1 LRPDRTGGLTLLATL
16 RARVNGQRG
25 QRRNSPGVAALLS
38 LLVPGLGQA
47 WLGAARRGL
56 LVAAPIVVGLAA
68 VFGYVAGGDTKTL
81 LDAFLKPGVIL
92 ALLIA
97 VVGLGIYHV
106 LAIQDAYRPGLRQSS
121 SRRGWT
127 SDAGGPRSLRRG
139 LRALAS
145 PLLMVALAAAVAVY
159 GTLTIVGVK
168 AYDAALN
175 IFVQPDTGFVIP
187 QASFEPTL
195 TASATPTQPAPT
207 GLTPPVPTATPVP
220 VPPWAADGRLNMLL
234 IGSDAGP
241 GRWQLRSDTMI
252 VLSVD
257 VESARAVMF
266 GIPRNLMNVPLP
278 PESADAFPN
287 GRYPGLLNSL
297 YVYAI
302 QHPRY
307 FPGGEAAGFRALTGA
322 IQQLV
327 GVPLDGALVVNLT
340 GFVDLI
346 DAVNG
351 LWVDVPYTL
360 YDEHYPSGAGQVT
373 VYVPAG
379 CQKLDGTEALQYA
392 RSRHSSDDYSR
403 MRRQQIVLRALAR
416 QLDPIKLLPKL
427 PKLLDIAGDNLWT
440 TIDENQIANL
450 AVLAAR
456 VDASKIGQV
465 MIEPPVYPEALDG
478 AAIRHVRQTV
488 RTIFESGGGGA
499 AATPAPKAAPK
510 PCPRSKG

>member
-1 LRPDRTGGLTLLATL
+1 MDTRHGHRTG
-16 RARVNGQRG
+16 
-25 QRRNSPGVAALLS
+25 SPGVAALLS
-38 LLVPGLGQA
+38 LIVPGLGQA

-56 LVAAPIVVGLAA
+56 FIVAPIVVGLAA
-68 VFGYVAGGDTKTL
+68 LLGYVAGGDRKLL
-81 LDAFLKPGVIL
+81 LDTFLRPGMIL

-97 VVGLGIYHV
+97 IVGIGIYHL
-106 LAIQDAYRPGLRQSS
+106 LAIQDAYRLGLR
-121 SRRGWT
+121 RAGAATGWVERKRG
-127 SDAGGPRSLRRG
+127 AAAIRGGI
-139 LRALAS
+139 RALLS
-145 PLLMVALAAAVAVY
+145 PLLIVALAVAVVFY

-168 AYDAALN
+168 AYDAAQN
-175 IFVQPDTGFVIP
+175 IFVQPDTGFEIP
-187 QASFEPTL
+187 VASFEPT
-195 TASATPTQPAPT
+195 ATPAQPSGPLPT
-207 GLTPPVPTATPVP
+207 ELVPAEPTPTPVP
-220 VPPWAADGRLNMLL
+220 VPAWAADGRLNLLL

-266 GIPRNLMNVPLP
+266 GIPRNIMNVPLP
-278 PESADAFPN
+278 PESADAFPS
-287 GRYPGLLNSL
+287 GRYPNLLNSL
-297 YVYAI
+297 YVYALG
-302 QHPRY
+302 HPKF
-307 FPGGEAAGFRALTGA
+307 FPGGQAAGFRALTGA

-327 GVPLDGALVVNLT
+327 GVPIDGAIVVNLT

-360 YDEHYPSGAGQVT
+360 YDQHYPSGNGSIT

-379 CQKLDGTEALQYA
+379 CQKLDGTEALEYA

-403 MRRQQIVLRALAR
+403 MRRQQIVIRALAR

-440 TIDENQIANL
+440 TIDQNEIANL

-456 VDASKIGQV
+456 VDSGKIGQV
-465 MIEPPVYPEALDG
+465 MIEPPAFPEVLTAP
-478 AAIRHVRQTV
+478 AIRRVQATV
-488 RTIFESGGGGA
+488 RNIFDSA
-499 AATPAPKAAPK
+499 SPASTPAPKSAPK
-510 PCPRSKG
+510 PCPRKS

>member
-1 LRPDRTGGLTLLATL
+1 MART
-16 RARVNGQRG
+16 
-25 QRRNSPGVAALLS
+25 SPVTAAALS
-38 LLVPGLGQA
+38 FVVPGLGQA
-47 WLGAARRGL
+47 ALGARRRAVLLFAPVVAL
-56 LVAAPIVVGLAA
+56 LVAAALLFAQGLDTVVDLLLRPEVLLGLLVLDLVALVYHLAA
-68 VFGYVAGGDTKTL
+68 VV
-81 LDAFLKPGVIL
+81 DAFDLGLRVPGRRRAPTPL
-92 ALLIA
+92 STALLVALLVATVGVHGWIA
-97 VVGLGIYHV
+97 LVGY
-106 LAIQDAYRPGLRQSS
+106 DAYQA
-121 SRRGWT
+121 
-127 SDAGGPRSLRRG
+127 AGS
-139 LRALAS
+139 A
-145 PLLMVALAAAVAVY
+145 
-159 GTLTIVGVK
+159 
-168 AYDAALN
+168 
-175 IFVQPDTGFVIP
+175 FPDKTGSTVIP
-187 QASFEPTL
+187 SPSFEPESPMPTTGASPSAPPTQ
-195 TASATPTQPAPT
+195 TAAASPTPTP
-207 GLTPPVPTATPVP
+207 TPVP
-220 VPPWAADGRLNMLL
+220 EWAADDRLNLLL

>member
-1 LRPDRTGGLTLLATL
+1 LTLLATL
-16 RARVNGQRG
+16 RARVNGQRR
-25 QRRNSPGVAALLS
+25 QHRNSPGVAALLS

-68 VFGYVAGGDTKTL
+68 VSGYVAGGNTKTL

-106 LAIQDAYRPGLRQSS
+106 LAIQDAYRLGLRQASTP
-121 SRRGWT
+121 RGWIEHG
-127 SDAGGPRSLRRG
+127 SRPRSFRRG
-139 LRALAS
+139 LRPLLS
-145 PLLMVALAAAVAVY
+145 PLLLVALSAAVAVY
-159 GTLTIVGVK
+159 GTLAIVGVK

-175 IFVQPDTGFVIP
+175 IFVQPETGFVIP
-187 QASFEPTL
+187 EASFDP
-195 TASATPTQPAPT
+195 TPTAGAPSQPGPT
-207 GLTPPVPTATPVP
+207 GLTPPDATATPVP
-220 VPPWAADGRLNMLL
+220 APQWAADGRLNMLL

-266 GIPRNLMNVPLP
+266 GIPRNVMNVPLP

-360 YDEHYPSGAGQVT
+360 YDDQYPSGAGQVT

-379 CQKLDGTEALQYA
+379 CQKLDGTEALEYA

-403 MRRQQIVLRALAR
+403 MRRQQIVLRALAH

-456 VDASKIGQV
+456 VDSSKIGQV
-465 MIEPPVYPEALDG
+465 MIEPPIYPEALDG
-478 AAIRHVRQTV
+478 AAIRHIRQTV
-488 RTIFESGGGGA
+488 RTIFESGGGTGA
-499 AATPAPKAAPK
+499 ATPASKGAATPAPKGAPK
-510 PCPRSKG
+510 PCPRPQS